1 MTAVSLLDLKSTDCR
16 WLLDQRCDRGLMMY
30 CGELRAHRKT
40 SYCPEHHAIVWM
52 GYQPR
57 RKPKPVVAIAA

>member
-1 MTAVSLLDLKSTDCR
+1 
-16 WLLDQRCDRGLMMY
+16 MMY